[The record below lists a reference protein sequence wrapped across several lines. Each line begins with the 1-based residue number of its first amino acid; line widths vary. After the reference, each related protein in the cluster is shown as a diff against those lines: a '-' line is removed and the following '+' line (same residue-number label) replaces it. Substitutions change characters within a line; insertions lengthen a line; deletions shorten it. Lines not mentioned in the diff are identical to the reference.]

1 MRILSVSLLV
11 SLVLTVNTLVSAAL
25 QTGSPLKDDYIKLD
39 RAPVET
45 IDGQTYLM
53 LESPPKVTDEEVGTG
68 EKTFK
73 KGPVQK
79 RHCGRRYNAM
89 ICQ

>member
-1 MRILSVSLLV
+1 MRILSVSLLA
-11 SLVLTVNTLVSAAL
+11 SLVLTANALVFAAS
-25 QTGSPLKDDYIKLD
+25 QTDSPLKDDYIKLD
-39 RAPVET
+39 RVPVEA
-45 IDGQTYLM
+45 IDGQTYLL
-53 LESPPKVTDEEVGTG
+53 LEPPPKVTDEEVGTG

>member
-11 SLVLTVNTLVSAAL
+11 SLVLTANALVFAAS
-25 QTGSPLKDDYIKLD
+25 QTDSPLKDDYIKLD
-39 RAPVET
+39 SAPVEA

-53 LESPPKVTDEEVGTG
+53 LEPSPKVTDEEAGTDD
-68 EKTFK
+68 KTFRR
-73 KGPVQK
+73 GSVQK